1 MKYGLRRVAAAFGFL
16 MLAAAPFEADRPY
29 ESTQRLV
36 DVGHGRRLNVYCSG
50 AGSPTVI
57 LDAAIGSSMYVWH
70 KVQPVLAR
78 YVRVCSYDRA
88 GYGFSDPG
96 GLPHTTSAN
105 IADIHALL
113 NSAHVRPPYILVAH
127 LLNAF
132 DARLFA
138 DRYPELV
145 AGMVLVDPS
154 QTPGRSFRGNL
165 R

>member
-1 MKYGLRRVAAAFGFL
+1 MKFGLRCVAAAFSFL

-96 GLPHTTSAN
+96 GLPRPAPTSLTYM
-105 IADIHALL
+105 HC
-113 NSAHVRPPYILVAH
+113 
-127 LLNAF
+127 
-132 DARLFA
+132 
-138 DRYPELV
+138 
-145 AGMVLVDPS
+145 
-154 QTPGRSFRGNL
+154 
-165 R
+165 